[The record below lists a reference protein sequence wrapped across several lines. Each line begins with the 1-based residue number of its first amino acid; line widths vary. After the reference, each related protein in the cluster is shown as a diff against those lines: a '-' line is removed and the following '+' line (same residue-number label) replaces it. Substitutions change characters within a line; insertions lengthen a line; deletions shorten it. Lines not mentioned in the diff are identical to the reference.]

1 MTHDGHFYYFVLL
14 TKLLVNRF
22 NFIVSVVYLHLTNTR
37 SNFYRGRYCCW
48 GKKQRFTNH
57 QQIKMKNKLQLTR
70 KTLTFTKG
78 HKQDSQNRL
87 RSPMPEGRESYFQ

>member
-48 GKKQRFTNH
+48 GKKKHVCATTLHKPSTNKNEK
-57 QQIKMKNKLQLTR
+57 QITTDKENTDIY
-70 KTLTFTKG
+70 KG
-78 HKQDSQNRL
+78 A
-87 RSPMPEGRESYFQ
+87 